1 VPHDTHRGVA
11 AQCILAALDA
21 DPALMEHDDTT
32 EIEVLP
38 ISDVKSRLGELGFAA
53 ALPSN
58 LRRMIVESSAPS
70 AGLLNVLTSDTESIE
85 TKPLSDITSGLQ
97 QLGINY
103 RAGLAEVRVL
113 ARQHSGAAE
122 GRQHRDMAP
131 RRFGWRQPAAVLA
144 GAMAAMIVLLLAD
157 HALHDRTIAES
168 ANVSTLQ
175 TKTTIGK
182 ELEKPALTDA
192 DSPVGAPASDLV
204 GVRGLEELAGGDD
217 PQAQFA
223 LGILYATGEGGVKK
237 SYEQSVDW
245 WTRADALGSS
255 EAREAL
261 GLATLFRDERPLP
274 RKWANLVTSLVK
286 DRASFEKLSAR
297 EMAVRVSTVANAAG
311 DSGSTVTSNVA
322 ASDMSAERAWATMK
336 DGQDV
341 GELRAF
347 AAKFQGNF
355 YAELAI
361 NEVTRLLRFTSSFAI
376 DTDAACRMASSY
388 SLTNQ
393 DGKRTLRIWSLPS
406 GRLMRDFSM
415 SAAITGTVLLD
426 GTIAVASDKE
436 VNLFDLLSGAE
447 RQSIPIQSMPV
458 PSSVPLVASADGKK
472 LLLADSEAVDQL
484 LVDPPRSNG
493 GVSVREILRREFKHA
508 PAPVRVLDV
517 DSGEI
522 RSVMSNLVRV
532 SWKKLNCYG
541 VDAERRSFVES
552 SP

>member
-11 AQCILAALDA
+11 AQRILAALDA
-21 DPALMEHDDTT
+21 DPVLMVHDDTP

-38 ISDVKSRLGELGFAA
+38 ISGVKSRLGELGLAA
-53 ALPSN
+53 AMPSD

-70 AGLLNVLTSDTESIE
+70 AGLLNVLMSDTESIE
-85 TKPLSDITSGLQ
+85 TKPLSDVTSGLQ

-103 RAGLAEVRVL
+103 RAGLAEVKDL

-131 RRFGWRQPAAVLA
+131 RRFGWRQPAVVLA
-144 GAMAAMIVLLLAD
+144 GAMAATIVLLLAD

-168 ANVSTLQ
+168 ANVSSLQ
-175 TKTTIGK
+175 TGTASGK
-182 ELEKPALTDA
+182 ELETPALTQA
-192 DSPVGAPASDLV
+192 SSPLGAPASDLV
-204 GVRGLEELAGGDD
+204 KVRGIEELAGRDD
-217 PQAQFA
+217 PQAQFV
-223 LGILYATGEGGVKK
+223 LGLPDATGEGGVKK
-237 SYEQSVDW
+237 SD
-245 WTRADALGSS
+245 
-255 EAREAL
+255 
-261 GLATLFRDERPLP
+261 
-274 RKWANLVTSLVK
+274 
-286 DRASFEKLSAR
+286 
-297 EMAVRVSTVANAAG
+297 
-311 DSGSTVTSNVA
+311 VA

-347 AAKFQGNF
+347 AAKFHGNF

-361 NEVTRLLRFTSSFAI
+361 NKVTRLLRFTSSFAI

-406 GRLMRDFSM
+406 GRLIRNFSM
-415 SAAITGTVLLD
+415 SATITGTVLLD
-426 GTIAVASDKE
+426 GTIAVLSEKA
-436 VNLFDLLSGAE
+436 VNLFDLQSGVE
-447 RQSIPIQSMPV
+447 KQSVPIRSMPIQSMPN
-458 PSSVPLVASADGKK
+458 PSNVPLVPSADGKK
-472 LLLADSEAVDQL
+472 LLLADSEAGDGL

-493 GVSVREILRREFKHA
+493 GVSVREIVRREFKHA

-532 SWKKLNCYG
+532 SWNKMNCYG